1 MVAAMEDKTQRMQR
15 QKRVGMAPHFGFGIM
30 ERRRHVKVPL
40 KTVVLLE
47 VIMRAEPKK
56 TA

>member
-1 MVAAMEDKTQRMQR
+1 MEDKTQRMQR